1 MANIMVQWILAAL
14 LAMLH
19 PFFVSVIEVNHNA
32 KSSTVEVSVRVFTDD
47 LEKTLQKYTTAKID
61 LIQPKDRAFI
71 DQQLTSYIGNTL
83 HLKINGKPVLA
94 KYLGYEVIKESVW
107 TYFEIE
113 SIKAMHTLEIDCSL
127 LYDFETNQVNIIHA
141 KSKGLEKSY
150 KLDHPQRT
158 TSFGF

>member
-1 MANIMVQWILAAL
+1 MVNIMVQWILAASM
-14 LAMLH
+14 AVLH
-19 PFFVSVIEVNHNA
+19 PFFISVIEVSHNA
-32 KSSTVEVSVRVFTDD
+32 KSATVEVSVRVFTDD

-71 DQQLTSYIGNTL
+71 DQQLNSYIGKTL
-83 HLKINGKPVLA
+83 RLKINGKLVIV
-94 KYLGYEVIKESVW
+94 KYLGYEIIKESIW
-107 TYFEIE
+107 SYFEIE
-113 SIKAMHTLEIDCSL
+113 SIKAMNTLEVDCSL

-150 KLDHPQRT
+150 KLDYPQRM